1 MEYFLDIRQVN
12 SIITLS
18 NLYDFIKEN
27 NITYGVIYLYDV
39 QEPYW
44 PQKTEIGFKIDVDV
58 NDIELIFTI
67 GHYIDI
73 PLIEKAFG
81 KFKKITVHSYPN
93 FWLARSLCELYQVQ
107 HINKNPYVK
116 INYQFDKLY
125 SLWIN
130 RFRNNRRKIVN
141 SLLDNKLRKHG
152 FIKLHELRNINKG
165 HYRKIPVPLQY
176 LNPNNNR
183 WILDNI
189 WYNSLIQII
198 TESKCIKLDNNE
210 VYITEKTA
218 YPIIMNKLFITL
230 GAPGYYEHLKDMG
243 FRLYNIFDYSF
254 DSVENEELRI
264 NLLVKQL

>member
-1 MEYFLDIRQVN
+1 MGLKVSLKPSAF
-12 SIITLS
+12 
-18 NLYDFIKEN
+18 
-27 NITYGVIYLYDV
+27 G
-39 QEPYW
+39 
-44 PQKTEIGFKIDVDV
+44 
-58 NDIELIFTI
+58 
-67 GHYIDI
+67 
-73 PLIEKAFG
+73 EKAFG

-230 GAPGYYEHLKDMG
+230 GAPGYYEHLKDCL
-243 FRLYNIFDYSF
+243 LYTSPSPRDKRQSRMP
-254 DSVENEELRI
+254 SSA
-264 NLLVKQL
+264 

>member
-1 MEYFLDIRQVN
+1 M
-12 SIITLS
+12 
-18 NLYDFIKEN
+18 
-27 NITYGVIYLYDV
+27 

-176 LNPNNNR
+176 L
-183 WILDNI
+183 
-189 WYNSLIQII
+189 SLIHI
-198 TESKCIKLDNNE
+198 
-210 VYITEKTA
+210 
-218 YPIIMNKLFITL
+218 
-230 GAPGYYEHLKDMG
+230 
-243 FRLYNIFDYSF
+243 
-254 DSVENEELRI
+254 
-264 NLLVKQL
+264 